1 MKTNRKK
8 KKTKKRSKRCRQ
20 STQIKYQNMNIF
32 FVQEEHQLE
41 NATTLRGNILPSISR
56 SGKM

>member
-20 STQIKYQNMNIF
+20 STQIKYQNMNIST
-32 FVQEEHQLE
+32 FV
-41 NATTLRGNILPSISR
+41 
-56 SGKM
+56 GKRIGFPQK